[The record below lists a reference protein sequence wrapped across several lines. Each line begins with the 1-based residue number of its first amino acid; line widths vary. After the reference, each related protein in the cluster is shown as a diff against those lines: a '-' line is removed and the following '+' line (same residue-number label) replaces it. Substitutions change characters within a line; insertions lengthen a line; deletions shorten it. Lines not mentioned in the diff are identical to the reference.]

1 MEFPQ
6 DKEKQLQERIN
17 QMNGDFVKRYGSE
30 HFSKDK
36 GGKNNPEEGL
46 KDTDMKYKIE
56 TNDTPSVPGSP
67 GIRID
72 IYPVSGANSRKPIV
86 EDKVEIDL
94 IFNKKIQVNLE
105 EDGLFAYSIPPKQK

>member
-1 MEFPQ
+1 
-6 DKEKQLQERIN
+6 
-17 QMNGDFVKRYGSE
+17 MNGDFVKRYGSE
-30 HFSKDK
+30 HFSKYK
-36 GGKNNPEEGL
+36 GGKNDPEEGL

-94 IFNKKIQVNLE
+94 VFNKKIQVNLE